1 MNQLKPIKAYIKDIK
16 LEAEEVKTYTLFA
29 ECSFVAKP
37 GQFNMVGYP
46 GVGEAPISL
55 SSIVRKGCFGHTIKA
70 VGRVTNFLNSL
81 EKGDELHFRGPYG
94 KGWPLDEARGREIL
108 LIAGGV
114 GLAPIRPLVQMI
126 LNKRDLFNDVNL
138 IYGARNEKNVLF
150 TNEFD
155 GWGKGISLYLTVDE
169 VLQHPPESPLAKGG
183 SNPSLS
189 PLSKGGTKG
198 GRQYHIGLVT
208 DLLDKIKINPDNTVA
223 FVCGPEIMMR
233 FICRGLLMRGIAPSR
248 IYVSLE
254 RRMRCGIAHC
264 GHCQHFGLFVCKDG
278 PVFSYK
284 EVKGL
289 PDGFL

>member
-1 MNQLKPIKAYIKDIK
+1 MNQLKPIKANIKDIK
-16 LEAEEVKTYTLFA
+16 SEAEDVKTYTLIA
-29 ECSFVAKP
+29 ECSFVATP

-55 SSIVRKGCFGHTIKA
+55 SSIVRNDCFEHTVKA
-70 VGRVTNFLNSL
+70 VGRVTNFLNNFK
-81 EKGDELHFRGPYG
+81 KGDELHFRGPYG
-94 KGWPLDEARGREIL
+94 RGWPLNETKGRDIL

-114 GLAPIRPLVQMI
+114 GLAPIRPVVQMI
-126 LNKRDLFNDVNL
+126 LNKRDLFNDASL
-138 IYGARNEKNVLF
+138 IYGARSEKNILF
-150 TNEFD
+150 MNEFD
-155 GWGKGISLYLTVDE
+155 GWEKGISLYLTVDE
-169 VLQHPPESPLAKGG
+169 VLHHFPEF
-183 SNPSLS
+183 
-189 PLSKGGTKG
+189 PLSKGGSKG
-198 GRQYHIGLVT
+198 GWQYHIGLVT

-233 FICRGLLMRGIAPSR
+233 FICRGLIMMGIVPSR

-289 PDGFL
+289 PDGLL